1 MPLTST
7 KSFLLKR
14 REKILGWGEL
24 LGDDEKISMEKNDM
38 LEADFTESGI
48 KKVIDGSYAEEAPG
62 LDGLHLCFIK
72 KIGQQLRMILWI

>member
-14 REKILGWGEL
+14 IEKILGWGEL

-48 KKVIDGSYAEEAPG
+48 KKAIDGSYAEGGQALMVCIYVLSKN
-62 LDGLHLCFIK
+62 LDNN
-72 KIGQQLRMILWI
+72 